1 MELLIEAIIWL
12 VKSLFGDPEK
22 TVDTSRQTRKPAVR
36 PRRGPYNYGDDSSNA
51 PKTLEEILQ
60 EARRQA
66 NQRKEGTAP
75 VQPTPKI
82 QRRVLETAE
91 APQRPA
97 RENVAPS
104 IPVREIIS
112 RDVEA
117 PKPIEA
123 IEWAMNKKAE
133 PAPQKPATIVTK
145 SPEATP
151 EPKQQKRVRK
161 AAAQATA
168 STVAISDILQAIR
181 VAPPAEKR
189 AAARQAII
197 LYEVFGPPRS
207 LRRHS
212 PGSFLRRGRQ

>member
-104 IPVREIIS
+104 IPVREIVS
-112 RDVEA
+112 RDLDA
-117 PKPIEA
+117 PKPIET

-133 PAPQKPATIVTK
+133 PTPQKPANVVK
-145 SPEATP
+145 RPDVTP

-161 AAAQATA
+161 AAAQAPA
-168 STVAISDILQAIR
+168 SSVAISGILQVIR
-181 VAPPAEKR
+181 DAPPAER
-189 AAARQAII
+189 RDAARQAVI
-197 LYEVFGPPRS
+197 LYEVFGPPRC